1 MKTIYLNEVR
11 KTCGYATYDK
21 RNDTGWLERDGRM
34 SEERCGDHRG
44 DPHTKILRS
53 KEIKKS

>member
-34 SEERCGDHRG
+34 SEERCR
-44 DPHTKILRS
+44 LQR
-53 KEIKKS
+53 